1 MAQIPNTWLTNLRV
15 AGDEL
20 QIEGYTLY
28 RNRIPLAARV
38 FNDARIVSV
47 NEGDARGAEV
57 LQFSLRVHN
66 FKDEEERFSPEI
78 PEPEEDMI
86 REIEVP
92 QIAQ

>member
-1 MAQIPNTWLTNLRV
+1 
-15 AGDEL
+15 
-20 QIEGYTLY
+20 
-28 RNRIPLAARV
+28 V

-47 NEGDARGAEV
+47 NEGEARGTEI

-78 PEPEEDMI
+78 PEPDDDVI